1 MAKNIDDIIEF
12 DNKELFT
19 IVGTSNDEAEK
30 LDETPYS
37 YWGETFKQL
46 WKNPLTIVWIVILG

>member
-30 LDETPYS
+30 LDETPDS
-37 YWGETFKQL
+37 
-46 WKNPLTIVWIVILG
+46 